1 MITDKV
7 LKSLKTKSIKQVA
20 SDIGVT
26 LNALAKELDYEDIS
40 VAAIK
45 QKYAKELLAKLS
57 SYNELTAKDM
67 AYETGFSLKKVYN
80 FINMYDEIYVLN
92 KRKLK

>member
-26 LNALAKELDYEDIS
+26 LNALAKALDYEDIS

-45 QKYAKELLAKLS
+45 QKHATE
-57 SYNELTAKDM
+57 
-67 AYETGFSLKKVYN
+67 
-80 FINMYDEIYVLN
+80 
-92 KRKLK
+92 